1 MTADEDMPFLL
12 RAEEDFPDADQE
24 WRDPYGPLSISA
36 LAREPELYIME
47 AEYLS
52 VQEMK
57 QDPKKGE
64 YSPHPVDTTLLPD
77 ALMLYCLTSK
87 GIPPSLQLQTL
98 SLTGASHCR
107 FLPKHNLGLAVGA
120 ASDRRDLSSME
131 F

>member
-1 MTADEDMPFLL
+1 MSVINVKSKENRLTSTADEDMPFLP
-12 RAEEDFPDADQE
+12 RAEEDFPDSDQE

-36 LAREPELYIME
+36 LAREPELYVME

-77 ALMLYCLTSK
+77 ALMLYCLTSRY
-87 GIPPSLQLQTL
+87 IHLASAPESFADWCFALQ
-98 SLTGASHCR
+98 
-107 FLPKHNLGLAVGA
+107 V
-120 ASDRRDLSSME
+120 SS
-131 F
+131 